1 MAIATIG
8 RVLGKAGLAY
18 LKKNKSKIKK
28 ELDSPESK
36 QKVQEIMDKAKKGLG
51 KKMLTGGQ
59 AEIAAK
65 APPPNKIDEKDFA
78 VLRAEKAKGRGM
90 GLQDESVQPGKVMKA
105 KRGKLGEAKDYKKYL
120 KGLKKA
126 TSELRAKAIKSP
138 EYSPSNPYGSKSYR
152 ALGIKNEDAFYKER
166 MKDPKFAKAVYKTKG
181 NKSLPAAVD
190 NRMRQL
196 TANYRLDKI
205 NKNPKTKKMYEKGTT
220 FGERRKKLMG
230 AKSLIGKGG
239 RLGAAIT
246 GLTIAGAGAA
256 KLGQTIGKK
265 IDEMKKK
272 NKKMGGGMMNKPMG
286 YSKGGGADSGT
297 VGEMKSR
304 IGVAMNKA
312 KRLRST
318 DRLTERDIETAN
330 KILKGGRGKALKGT
344 QEMLSRLK
352 KMDTIS
358 RMGGGMIAPSQRPGY
373 SKGTMVKARGCK
385 LGRTRP
391 TKIT

>member
-36 QKVQEIMDKAKKGLG
+36 QKIQEIMDKAKKGLG

-59 AEIAAK
+59 AKIAAK
-65 APPPNKIDEKDFA
+65 APPPNKIDEKDFK
-78 VLRAEKAKGRGM
+78 VLREEKAKGRGM
-90 GLQDESVQPGKVMKA
+90 GLQDEKVQPGKVMKA
-105 KRGKLGEAKDYKKYL
+105 K
-120 KGLKKA
+120 KGHF
-126 TSELRAKAIKSP
+126 
-138 EYSPSNPYGSKSYR
+138 SKSNVSGHKR
-152 ALGIKNEDAFYKER
+152 VMGVF
-166 MKDPKFAKAVYKTKG
+166 PKVSSGAGGKG
-181 NKSLPAAVD
+181 GGRD
-190 NRMRQL
+190 TR
-196 TANYRLDKI
+196 TI
-205 NKNPKTKKMYEKGTT
+205 TEKGQ
-220 FGERRKKLMG
+220 FIKRRKKLMG

-272 NKKMGGGMMNKPMG
+272 NKKMGGGMMKK
-286 YSKGGGADSGT
+286 YSKGGGADSGRI
-297 VGEMKSR
+297 GEMKSR

-318 DRLTERDIETAN
+318 DRLTERDIE
-330 KILKGGRGKALKGT
+330 KAKSLVKN
-344 QEMLSRLK
+344 K
-352 KMDTIS
+352 KMPKAIAQGKRKKIMIHDMMPADTAMRTGS
-358 RMGGGMIAPSQRPGY
+358 PMPRYSSGGESLYTKGYEGRKTGKGVRESLKDKVSPMKKERLLEGLKASGKMGGGMIAQSQRPGY
-373 SKGTMVKARGCK
+373 SKGTMIKARGCK